1 MNGVAYVWSAMRLP
15 DITDGTSNTYLV
27 LELAHSGNHSW
38 LVPGHDS
45 NPFMFVHHASEGYC
59 QSTNAPNDTTSN
71 TRDPQSFHI
80 GGVQV
85 VMCDGHVT
93 FISNS
98 IDFATYRAMYT
109 PQGGEDV
116 SVP

>member
-1 MNGVAYVWSAMRLP
+1 M
-15 DITDGTSNTYLV
+15 V

-38 LVPGHDS
+38 LVPGMTAIHS
-45 NPFMFVHHASEGYC
+45 CSSIMLRKATANRPTH
-59 QSTNAPNDTTSN
+59 PTTRLR
-71 TRDPQSFHI
+71 TRAIRRSFHI

-93 FISNS
+93 FISNG

-109 PQGGEDV
+109 PQGGESV
-116 SVP
+116 SVPD